1 MEITVKTELFKVLQ
15 RPSHKPMTEEQYISE
30 RVEDQIKWY
39 EKKSAR
45 NKKYYL
51 WSNASII
58 VFAAL
63 IPFLA
68 GLSDEEVDWPKYLI
82 AILGV
87 LTATLTGISA
97 LYKFQEKWATYR
109 MTGESLKRE
118 KLLYQT
124 RTQPY
129 DSMPSAFNQF
139 VSNVESLMS
148 SENSGWT
155 QIINQKDE
163 QAFNSEAP

>member
-1 MEITVKTELFKVLQ
+1 
-15 RPSHKPMTEEQYISE
+15 MTEEQYITE

-39 EKKSAR
+39 EKKSAI

-68 GLSDEEVDWPKYLI
+68 GLSEEEVNWPKYLI
-82 AILGV
+82 AALGV

-97 LYKFQEKWATYR
+97 LYKFQEKWSTYR
-109 MTGESLKRE
+109 ITGESLKRE
-118 KLLYQT
+118 KLLFQT
-124 RTQPY
+124 GTQPY
-129 DSMPSAFNQF
+129 DNKAISFNLF
-139 VSNVESLMS
+139 VRNVESIMS
-148 SENSGWT
+148 SENAGWT
-155 QIINQKDE
+155 QIINNKDD
-163 QAFNSEAP
+163 QAANGDVLLS